1 MTKPR
6 LQATADDLTSLAG
19 DLDSM
24 QSHLETQIK
33 KLNALVDAAE
43 KGWRSPTASI
53 YRDLQ
58 RSVNT
63 DAVTVRRM
71 LGFIEEAVRMSRDGF
86 SAGDLETLESFRA
99 LAIPSDGAPPL
110 FSPALPAAAPPPA
123 APRSRVA
130 DL

>member
-6 LQATADDLTSLAG
+6 LHATAEDLTSLAG
-19 DLDSM
+19 DLDGM

-43 KGWRSPTASI
+43 RGWRSPAASI
-53 YRDLQ
+53 YKDLQ
-58 RSVNT
+58 RSVNS
-63 DAVTVRRM
+63 DAGTVREM

-86 SAGDLETLESFRA
+86 DAQDLETLESFRA
-99 LAIPSDGAPPL
+99 LEMPSDGRPPL
-110 FSPALPAAAPPPA
+110 FSLALPAADPPA
-123 APRSRVA
+123 AVPHSRVA